1 MDINSLLSPQESAA
15 QSRQSTPARGTPKA
29 GSSSSSGQ
37 ASSTSPHKPRRS
49 RAAGTKYSSGPSPVA
64 RQALKSRLPERANQP
79 GSSNNQ
85 GAAVGKGN
93 APTNDVQSSHQNPSS
108 MTALAEVA
116 ALQGQ
121 GQAQGTASHNQ
132 KSNQAVYSN
141 MSISPIYPTPK
152 PVKLVQNAPRAP
164 EPRELVK
171 RNFSQSSLHPD
182 AQQQANQLSAHIQA
196 NPHSYESHVQF
207 IQLLHTGFV
216 NHVYP
221 PHDPDAHGDPRT
233 YDLLKDLRSAREDM
247 DKLFAMGE
255 DLWVDWIQ
263 DETMVAQSVDE
274 RIAVMELCRRAVD
287 EEYGSTKLWTMF
299 GEWMLY
305 LYNSATGQAGDQAQ
319 WSEEDRLVG
328 REVFSWQLVLDIWQ
342 RAAEATRWRIHDSH
356 LIWTKFLELCIK
368 DARSTDK
375 VAQVRAMFESRL
387 QTPHAAWDETF
398 QLFSGFVGNYFT
410 DNYEEIMANTVARA
424 SDAKAKYACRQD
436 FEGKVQRALES
447 KDRNLEWA
455 VYSEYIEWELLQ
467 DRMYSHH
474 LINALYQRALL
485 RFPTDVAMWEDCV
498 MFLIQPPVAVPRN
511 EMSLVLPTVERAT
524 RHCPWSGSLWSQ
536 CLLVAEREGLSF
548 DQIVELKHRATSTG
562 LLDAGGLEEVIKVHT
577 MWCSYLRR
585 RAFYPDAIDEDLDVA
600 EVGIRSAIE
609 RVQELGENK
618 YGKSYQGDPY
628 FRLERI
634 YTRYLSES
642 GSWDSAREYYK
653 GLIPTRG
660 NSYEFWL
667 DYYNWEIMC
676 WRTFVETAVTPEA
689 ARRTPVPSYA
699 TAVLKQAIRRPD
711 LDWPER
717 IITKYIAHC
726 EDYEDAEE
734 LQEAIV
740 ETQKAMKDVARRR
753 QKEVLERVA
762 AEQAAAVATETA
774 AAAAA
779 KRQYEAES
787 NAAAAAAASK
797 RKRDEDFAQAND
809 VPTKKARPETIQTS
823 YEEPAELKRD
833 REHSTVV
840 VKHLPVNV
848 SQSQIRQFFR
858 ECGPINEIKF
868 LPSDHDFATAV
879 VEFDSKEDAAAA
891 LTRDQKRI
899 DGQTVDVEMGTGST
913 VYVTNF
919 PPTADE
925 AYIKNLFSE
934 FGKIVEVRFPSL
946 KYNTHRRFCY
956 VQFETADQAIAATK
970 LNSTFVGDGLNL
982 QVKISDPS
990 QKQDRHGPMYEGR
1003 EIHVSNVHFEA
1014 SESDLKDLFAKYGAI
1029 ETVRIPRKV
1038 NGEHRGF
1045 GFIIFSTKE
1054 EATAALAMH
1063 KQEFRGRPLQ
1073 VKVST
1078 PMPVK
1083 RAATV
1088 ISQKSRSESA
1098 EPEAHNADNDR
1109 ATRTLGLMNIPD
1121 TVNDSRIRALA
1132 EPFGS
1137 LVKIVLRPDREGAIV
1152 EFADVKGAG
1161 KASLELDG
1169 CEVVPG
1175 RPIRVGTAN
1184 DVLRGNRAPVVP
1196 KLSSGTLMP
1205 QVGGPIKR
1213 PTQPG
1218 ARSGGR
1224 RGGLGF
1230 KRGGSAAADRIEAS
1244 SEKTAEEKPRKTN
1257 DDFRA
1262 MIQSNGKQ

>member
-15 QSRQSTPARGTPKA
+15 QSRQSNTQARSNNKSNA
-29 GSSSSSGQ
+29 SANSGQ
-37 ASSTSPHKPRRS
+37 TSNTSPQKPRRG
-49 RAAGTKYSSGPSPVA
+49 RAAGSKYSSGPSPVA
-64 RQALKSRLPERANQP
+64 RQALKSRLPDRAPNTP
-79 GSSNNQ
+79 ASSNNQ
-85 GAAVGKGN
+85 GNLAGKGN
-93 APTNDVQSSHQNPSS
+93 GS
-108 MTALAEVA
+108 MTALAEAA

-121 GQAQGTASHNQ
+121 SQSQSQSHPSHNQ
-132 KSNQAVYSN
+132 KGNQTVYAN
-141 MSISPIYPTPK
+141 MSISPIYPNPK
-152 PVKLVQNAPRAP
+152 PVKLVQNPPRAP
-164 EPRELVK
+164 EPREYVK
-171 RNFSQSSLHPD
+171 RNFSQSSLPPE
-182 AQQQANQLSAHIQA
+182 AQQQANQLWSHIQA

-263 DETMVAQSVDE
+263 DETMIAQSVDE

-305 LYNSATGQAGDQAQ
+305 LYNSANGQAGQNQ
-319 WSEEDRLVG
+319 WSEEDRIVG
-328 REVFSWQLVLDIWQ
+328 REVFNWPSVFQIWQ

-356 LIWTKFLELCIK
+356 LVWSKFLDLCVQDVSHSHSNEK
-368 DARSTDK
+368 AG
-375 VAQVRAMFESRL
+375 QVRAVFESRL
-387 QTPHAAWDETF
+387 QTPHAAWDESF
-398 QLFSGFVGNYFT
+398 QIFSGFISQYFNA
-410 DNYEEIMANTVARA
+410 NYEEIMANTVARA
-424 SDAKAKYACRQD
+424 ADAKANYAARQD
-436 FEGKVQRALES
+436 FEQKVQRALES

-467 DRMYSHH
+467 DPRKNMYNPH

-498 MFLIQPPVAVPRN
+498 MFLIQPPVPVPRN
-511 EMSLVLPTVERAT
+511 EFAPVLPTIERAT

-562 LLDAGGLEEVIKVHT
+562 LLDAGGLEEVIKVHS

-585 RAFYPDAIDEDLDVA
+585 RAFLPDAIDEDLDVA

-618 YGKSYQGDPY
+618 FGKAYQGDPY

-653 GLIPTRG
+653 GLIATRG

-667 DYYNWEIMC
+667 DYYNWEIMS
-676 WRTFVETAVTPEA
+676 WRTFVEAAMTPEA
-689 ARRTPVPSYA
+689 ARRTPSPSYA
-699 TAVLKQAIRRPD
+699 TGVLKQAIRRPD
-711 LDWPER
+711 LDWPEK
-717 IITKYIAHC
+717 IMSKYIAHC
-726 EDYEDAEE
+726 EDYEDADE
-734 LQEAIV
+734 LQEALV
-740 ETQKAMKDVARRR
+740 EIQKAMKAVARRR
-753 QKEVLERVA
+753 QKEALELAATQQSAAASAEAVQAVA
-762 AEQAAAVATETA
+762 AQQIESESGA

-779 KRQYEAES
+779 T
-787 NAAAAAAASK
+787 K
-797 RKRDEDFAQAND
+797 RKREDD
-809 VPTKKARPETIQTS
+809 SLETTETPHKKARSETIS
-823 YEEPAELKRD
+823 NSHEEQVELKRD
-833 REHSTVV
+833 REHSSVM
-840 VKHLPVNV
+840 VKRMPSDVTE
-848 SQSQIRQFFR
+848 SQIRQFFR
-858 ECGPINEIKF
+858 DCGPINDIKF
-868 LPSDHDFATAV
+868 LPSEHDFATAI

-899 DGQTVDVEMGTGST
+899 NGQTVDVEMGSGST

-925 AYIKNLFSE
+925 AFIRSLFSVAGE
-934 FGKIVEVRFPSL
+934 IIEVRFPSL

-956 VQFETADQAIAATK
+956 VQFKSADEAIAATK
-970 LNSTFVGDGLNL
+970 LDNKVVGDGLNL

-990 QKQDRHGPMYEGR
+990 ARQDRHGPIYEER
-1003 EIHVSNVHFEA
+1003 EIHVSNIHFDAREN
-1014 SESDLKDLFAKYGAI
+1014 DLKELFSRYGTI
-1029 ETVRIPRKV
+1029 ETVRIPSKV

-1045 GFIIFSTKE
+1045 GFIVFSKKE

-1078 PMPVK
+1078 PAPVK

-1088 ISQKSRSESA
+1088 ITPKARSESA
-1098 EPEAHNADNDR
+1098 EPTNSEGQRAADDR
-1109 ATRTLGLMNIPD
+1109 AARTLGLMNIPD
-1121 TVNDSRIRALA
+1121 TVNDSRIRAIT
-1132 EPFGS
+1132 EPFGP

-1152 EFADVKGAG
+1152 EFVDIKSAG
-1161 KASLELDG
+1161 RASLELEG
-1169 CEVVPG
+1169 HEITPG
-1175 RPIRVGTAN
+1175 WHIQVGTAN
-1184 DVLRGNRAPVVP
+1184 DVLKRNASSVSGPAKP
-1196 KLSSGTLMP
+1196 KTTGTLMP

-1218 ARSGGR
+1218 VGR

-1230 KRGGSAAADRIEAS
+1230 KRGGSVAS
-1244 SEKTAEEKPRKTN
+1244 ARSDEQHEKREGATEQKSQKTN

-1262 MIQSNGKQ
+1262 MFSNGRQ